1 MRRCR
6 IWSCKLVVSCMLG
19 IFAGFLMLLWR
30 SDHMQLNII
39 YMIMHIHVEAGFR
52 LLSPVQRKNVK
63 ASCPGMKIITKP
75 STKGIVLWG
84 DQPSSEPMPWR
95 AAIWRP
101 RSLYR
106 ESQYWTEAPVLAK
119 FGWIFVW
126 YHRLYTSC
134 KSPVNTI
141 QSKYNTIPYRFG
153 IFLCG
158 LVKKGKLIKHMRGNP
173 WQDVDM
179 NLLDQPEVVQWNLT
193 SLLRLTAY

>member
-1 MRRCR
+1 MNFRDLNRSIFLLCTYKIDILIMRRCR

-19 IFAGFLMLLWR
+19 IFAGFLMLLWL

-39 YMIMHIHVEAGFR
+39 YMIMHIHVEAGFH

-95 AAIWRP
+95 AVIWRP

-119 FGWIFVW
+119 FWWIFV
-126 YHRLYTSC
+126 LY
-134 KSPVNTI
+134 I
-141 QSKYNTIPYRFG
+141 DFIRAA
-153 IFLCG
+153 
-158 LVKKGKLIKHMRGNP
+158 NP
-173 WQDVDM
+173 Q
-179 NLLDQPEVVQWNLT
+179 
-193 SLLRLTAY
+193 